1 LATRT
6 NWNSVGAISNVVG
19 QLAWKN
25 YGNNHTIFDASASTS
40 PDGTSV
46 NNTNPSV
53 NWSGTYPTLMG
64 WNGASTYGVRVD
76 VCRFADY
83 AYYLNG
89 PAYTNGSDGWFRT
102 TGQAGM
108 YYASYG
114 RGIWPADGTISYGNN
129 TIYGSGLNG
138 WTGWGVN
145 NSNTCILMSNAS
157 THGFYNPAN
166 GLWQAQWD
174 NSGNVTW
181 NGNVTA
187 YSDLRFK
194 ENVREIDNV
203 IERRDTLAKAAI
215 KYERDGRTRIGYGA
229 QTLRDNGCAEF
240 VLEADDSLKTATGLG
255 TLSVDYGETTSV
267 LAVVS
272 KMTDDRM
279 AALEARIAQLEALL
293 AAKD

>member
-1 LATRT
+1 MGLD
-6 NWNSVGAISNVVG
+6 SDNVFRIG
-19 QLAWKN
+19 GWS
-25 YGNNHTIFDASASTS
+25 ASANRFQMDMSGNLTMAGYVTGDNLWAGYNS
-40 PDGTSV
+40 GSSGSV
-46 NNTNPSV
+46 N
-53 NWSGTYPTLMG
+53 
-64 WNGASTYGVRVD
+64 AS
-76 VCRFADY
+76 
-83 AYYLNG
+83 N
-89 PAYTNGSDGWFRT
+89 WFRT
-102 TGQAGM
+102 SGATGM

-114 RGIWPADGTISYGNN
+114 RGVYPADANASYGNN
-129 TIYGSGLNG
+129 TVYGSGLNG
-138 WTGWGVN
+138 WQGWVVN
-145 NSNTCILMSNAS
+145 TSNSCILMSS
-157 THGFYNPAN
+157 GTWGFYNPSGGIWMMN
-166 GLWQAQWD
+166 SD
-174 NSGNVTW
+174 FSGNVTF

-272 KMTDDRM
+272 KMTDDRV